1 MDISFE
7 GWDQDL
13 IDEYNASPS
22 EELYEELHEVAIMR
36 HTGAGYFPCRS
47 EYEEVNV
54 FDEST
59 GKYIK
64 EFIAHYG
71 TPRHSGRYPWGSGKN
86 PYQRNRNWIS
96 RADDLAKQG
105 LTTKQIAAAFGMS
118 TGEYRATRSNYSHQI
133 DMANRTQ
140 AMKWFDEGHSKTWI
154 AARLGVSEGTVRN
167 YLDPRKKQR
176 EYVAENI
183 AEGLKLTLKDKPFLD
198 IGEGVNRQLGI
209 SEEQMKKA
217 RLLLESEG
225 YKIIDYKL
233 PQVNNPTQK
242 TNMLILCDDPEM
254 TKARLREHLGEIT
267 SPDGIYFED
276 YGATLKTRQP
286 IESIKSGR
294 VAVRYAEEGGTEK
307 DGVIEIRPGVEDISL
322 GGRNYAQVRIGVDGT
337 HYLKGMAV
345 YATDTKDWPDGIDIM
360 FNTNK
365 HEGIPMLGKGDST
378 VLKEMKKDDQ
388 NPFGATFRQWEY
400 TDSHG
405 YSHTSPVNIV
415 NDDTDWA
422 GWKKNLSSQFL
433 SKQPAPLIKQQLD
446 IRYSEFND
454 EFDELKSITNPTI
467 RREMLGEFAD
477 KCDSAAAHLQA
488 AALPRQ
494 GAFAILPVTSLKDNE
509 VYAPMYNSGEEVV
522 LVRHPHAGTFE
533 LPRLI
538 VNNNNAEGKGTVGAN
553 AAHAIGINSKV
564 AAQLS
569 GADYDGDTVLV
580 IPTKNQKIMTRPPL
594 EGLKDF
600 NPTEMYSRD
609 PASGR
614 CTGKSRDGMIGDKFN
629 KGLEMGKVS
638 NLITDMQI
646 KGAGE
651 DEVVR
656 AVKHSMVV
664 IDAEKHNLD
673 WQQSAIDNNIAEL
686 QLRWQGKVGGG
697 ASTIVSKAGA
707 EDRKPERRELKL
719 YEMTPEQK
727 ERWAKGEKIYIT
739 TNRKY
744 PEEKKITDPSIMT
757 PAELERY
764 KAGRDVYR
772 KTGKLK
778 EAMSKGDAMDFVT
791 DARELSSGEYKEN
804 LYAAHANRLKA
815 LANEARKEER
825 STGLLKQNKS
835 AKDVYNDIVGKD
847 GTLAKK
853 IALAEL
859 EAPKERQAQA
869 IATSIMDAKIKANP
883 ELKEKD
889 YQDKKKK
896 LAAKA
901 LTDARKI
908 VNNGKDEKR
917 YRIKLTDRE
926 WEAIMAGA
934 ISDNKM
940 RTIIRYSDKDELK
953 KRATPQRAGMKAS
966 TRSRAIMLLKAGWP
980 IAEVA
985 AELDISTQTLEKE
998 GLLKYAGGD

>member
-1 MDISFE
+1 MMGIYEFE
-7 GWDQDL
+7 ERDVL
-13 IDEYNASPS
+13 
-22 EELYEELHEVAIMR
+22 
-36 HTGAGYFPCRS
+36 
-47 EYEEVNV
+47 
-54 FDEST
+54 DEST
-59 GKYIK
+59 GLYRK

-86 PYQRNRNWIS
+86 PQRNRNWIS

-105 LTTKQIAAAFGMS
+105 LSQKEIADAFGMS
-118 TGEYRATRSNYSHQI
+118 TGEYRAMRSNYKYQI
-133 DMANRTQ
+133 EAANRSQ
-140 AMKWFDEGHSKTWI
+140 AMKWRDEGHSNVWI
-154 AARLGVSEGTVRN
+154 AERLGVSEGTVRN

-176 EYVAENI
+176 EYVAANV
-183 AEGLKLTLKDKPFLD
+183 ADALKETLKDKPYLD

-217 RLLLESEG
+217 RMMLEAEG

-242 TNMLILCDDPEM
+242 TNMLVLCEDPEM
-254 TKARLREHLGEIT
+254 TKAHLRDHLGEIT

-276 YGATLKTRQP
+276 YGNTLVKRKP
-286 IESIKSGR
+286 VENIDSSR
-294 VAVRYAEEGGTEK
+294 VAVKYAEEGGTDK
-307 DGVIEIRPGVEDISL
+307 DGVLEIRPGVEDLTL

-345 YATDTKDWPDGIDIM
+345 YGDPEKMPEGVDIV

-365 HEGIPMLGKGDST
+365 HEGTPMLGSGDAT
-378 VLKEMKKDDQ
+378 VLKQMKTVTDDAGNKLVDPQ
-388 NPFGATFRQWEY
+388 NPFGASFRQWEY
-400 TDSHG
+400 QGADGH
-405 YSHTSPVNIV
+405 SHTSPVNIV
-415 NDDTDWA
+415 NDDEDWA

-446 IRYSEFND
+446 IRYAEFND
-454 EFDELKSITNPTI
+454 EFEDLKSITNPTL

-509 VYAPMYNSGEEVV
+509 VYAPMYNNGEEVV

-538 VNNNNAEGKGTVGAN
+538 VNNDNPEGKGTVGET

-564 AAQLS
+564 ATQLS

-580 IPTKNQKIMTRPPL
+580 IPTKNQKIVTRPPL
-594 EGLKDF
+594 DDLKDF
-600 NPTEMYSRD
+600 NPTEMYARD
-609 PASGR
+609 PESGK
-614 CTGKSRDGMIGDKFN
+614 CTGKSRDGMTGDHFN
-629 KGLEMGKVS
+629 KGQEMGRVS
-638 NLITDMQI
+638 NLITDMTI

-651 DEVVR
+651 DEIAR

-673 WQQSAIDNNIAEL
+673 WQQSEADNNIAEL
-686 QLRWQGKVGGG
+686 RLKWQGKPGGG
-697 ASTIVSKAGA
+697 ASTIISKAGA
-707 EDRKPERRELKL
+707 EARVPERDEVPYYK
-719 YEMTPEQK
+719 MTAEEK
-727 ERWAKGEKIYIT
+727 ERWASGEKIWRESK
-739 TNRKY
+739 RKY
-744 PEEKKITDPSIMT
+744 SEEKKITDPSKMT
-757 PAELERY
+757 PEELERY
-764 KAGRDVYR
+764 NSGKDVYR

-778 EAMSKGDAMDFVT
+778 EAQSKGDAMDFVD
-791 DARELSSGEYKEN
+791 DARELSSGTYKED
-804 LYAAHANRLKA
+804 LYATHANRLKA
-815 LANEARKEER
+815 MANEARKEER
-825 STGLLKQNKS
+825 STGLLQQNKS
-835 AKDVYNDIVGKD
+835 AKEIYDDVVGKD
-847 GTLAKK
+847 GSLSKK

-869 IATSIMDAKIKANP
+869 IATSLMDAKIRANP

-889 YQDKKKK
+889 YQDKRKK

-901 LTDARKI
+901 LNDARDM
-908 VNNGKDEKR
+908 VNGGEHRKR
-917 YRIKLTDRE
+917 YRIELTDRE

-940 RTIIRYSDKDELK
+940 RTVIRYSDKDQLK
-953 KRATPQRAGMKAS
+953 KLATPQRSTGMMPSAK
-966 TRSRAIMLLKAGWP
+966 SRARLLLNAGWSP
-980 IAEVA
+980 SAVAE
-985 AELDISTQTLEKE
+985 ELGVSWNTLAKE
-998 GLLKYAGGD
+998 FNNFNGTKVGD